1 LVTISG
7 VLSLGKRR
15 NKDKQKAQESGIP
28 AAFMTSLRKPEMG
41 RGNIRKT
48 KREDGKREQWKS
60 VCFSGYIIKHPCPER
75 EKLLE
80 NKQ

>member
-1 LVTISG
+1 
-7 VLSLGKRR
+7 
-15 NKDKQKAQESGIP
+15 
-28 AAFMTSLRKPEMG
+28 MTSLRKPEMG